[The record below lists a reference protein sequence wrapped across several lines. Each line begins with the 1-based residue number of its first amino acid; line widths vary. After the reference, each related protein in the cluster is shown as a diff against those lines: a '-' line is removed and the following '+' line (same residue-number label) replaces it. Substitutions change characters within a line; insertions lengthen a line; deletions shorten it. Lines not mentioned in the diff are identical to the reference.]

1 MCNIEKTPKK
11 QYQKKKKKKDDPVE
25 WSGNSTGQKI
35 N

>member
-25 WSGNSTGQKI
+25 WSGNSTGQ
-35 N
+35 